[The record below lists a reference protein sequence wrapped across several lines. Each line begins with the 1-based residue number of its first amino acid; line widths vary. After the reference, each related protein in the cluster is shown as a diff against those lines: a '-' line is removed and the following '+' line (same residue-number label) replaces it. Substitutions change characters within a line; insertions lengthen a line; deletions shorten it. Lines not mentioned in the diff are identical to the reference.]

1 MIRWFFKWLFRLA
14 ILAVVLVV
22 LFLLSLNTLLRV
34 YVEHS
39 IRAQT
44 GMDAEIDRFKLGW
57 AEPTIE
63 IKDLKIYN
71 SPAFG
76 GTPFLDIPEIHIEY
90 DPKALARGS
99 LHLTLLRINV
109 AELDIVKSTAG
120 RTNIFEL
127 AGTPRKGKATVS
139 KPASQIKS
147 QTGYDF
153 TGIDKLNVSFG
164 TAKYIDLQNRH
175 NDRQQT
181 IGIQNCVV
189 PDVKSAN
196 DLAGLAVVIGLRS
209 NHFFDQFI
217 GQPRN
222 SASMKSILNL
232 MGAPL

>member
-14 ILAVVLVV
+14 ILAVVLAVA
-22 LFLLSLNTLLRV
+22 LLLSLNTLARV

-39 IRAQT
+39 IHTQT
-44 GMDAEIDRFKLGW
+44 GMDAEIGRFKLGW
-57 AEPTIE
+57 DTIE
-63 IKDLKIYN
+63 IEDLKIYN
-71 SPAFG
+71 PPSYG

-90 DPKALARGS
+90 DRWALAKGS
-99 LHLTLLRINV
+99 LHLKLLRINI

-127 AGTPRKGKATVS
+127 AKTPRQWTGTA
-139 KPASQIKS
+139 KPGVQFRN

-153 TGIDKLNVSFG
+153 GGIDELNVSFNR
-164 TAKYIDLQNRH
+164 AKYIDLQNRH
-175 NDRQQT
+175 NDREQT
-181 IGIQNCVV
+181 IGIQSCVV

-196 DLAGLAVVIGLRS
+196 DLAGLAVIIGLRS

-222 SASMKSILNL
+222 SASLKSILNL